1 MIRRFLV
8 VFLFSGTGLVQAF
21 AADQAPSHPVA
32 LSDELARIRSQIDL
46 AQRDWFSHLKEQK
59 NARIEVKKFQKL
71 IWLQHRQKD
80 LVGKR
85 VHELEKTLS
94 ELSVRKAQLGEKVV
108 AQQALVMRLM
118 KAMDIS
124 QRQLALAGPVSLADS
139 LPELEKREAPKRKVI
154 AHLADHG
161 LKEIEVLRI
170 DLSDLGQLEGQILD
184 EKQQVTYLSHDLEEQ
199 ESVLALNQRLK
210 NDLLKKEKTQS
221 LTQLENYRKLK
232 TSETQIEHLISEFN
246 ARAELENVASTEK
259 RIAKMMSEGAFAKA
273 RGRLPLPLAGGKV
286 VSAFGKGFD
295 ALSGLQIFKKGV
307 EISGEKSQSVLAVS
321 AGRVA
326 FSGELPNYGQ
336 VIIIDHGDHFYT
348 LVGHLGAVL
357 KQTKDW
363 VSPGDSIGQMDQKGT
378 PVYFEIRSR
387 NVAVNPL
394 QWVVN

>member
-1 MIRRFLV
+1 
-8 VFLFSGTGLVQAF
+8 
-21 AADQAPSHPVA
+21 
-32 LSDELARIRSQIDL
+32 
-46 AQRDWFSHLKEQK
+46 
-59 NARIEVKKFQKL
+59 
-71 IWLQHRQKD
+71 
-80 LVGKR
+80 
-85 VHELEKTLS
+85 
-94 ELSVRKAQLGEKVV
+94 
-108 AQQALVMRLM
+108 
-118 KAMDIS
+118 
-124 QRQLALAGPVSLADS
+124 
-139 LPELEKREAPKRKVI
+139 VI

-259 RIAKMMSEGAFAKA
+259 RIAKMMSEGAFSKA